1 MPLYPMSLNW
11 SDWFSRDPASTR
23 FATHEA
29 LFEGLKDEDN
39 EAILYAQLK
48 VLPMV
53 KKLTKEYGLPAEQ
66 VDDILDQS
74 TLILLRKI
82 SDGSYQFQNYAPT
95 TYFIEIARRVA
106 LMATRYLKKRTQ
118 ALDSVPE
125 TSDPDY
131 SAFLQHEEAAEIVK
145 LLLDKLGPPCDQ
157 LIRLYHIDGLSD
169 EEVVKE
175 QLTRYSNTDSLKAT
189 RSNCM
194 KKLTQL
200 AQEWKNL
207 TNI

>member
-23 FATHEA
+23 FASHEA
-29 LFEGLKDEDN
+29 LFEGLKEEDN

-82 SDGSYQFQNYAPT
+82 SDGSYQFQNHAPT

-106 LMATRYLKKRTQ
+106 LMATRSLKKRTQ
-118 ALDSVPE
+118 PLDKVPE
-125 TSDPDY
+125 TSYPDY

-200 AQEWKNL
+200 AQEWKTL

>member
-1 MPLYPMSLNW
+1 MSLNW
-11 SDWFSRDPASTR
+11 SDWFSRSSASTR
-23 FATHEA
+23 FATHES
-29 LFEGLKDEDN
+29 LFEGLKSEDN
-39 EAILYAQLK
+39 AAILQVQIKA
-48 VLPMV
+48 LPSI
-53 KKLTKEYGLPAEQ
+53 KKLVKNHGLPAEQ
-66 VDDILDQS
+66 ADDILNQS
-74 TLILLRKI
+74 TLIFLRKI
-82 SDGSYQFQNYAPT
+82 GDGSYQFQNHAPS
-95 TYFIEIARRVA
+95 TYLIEIARRVT
-106 LMATRYLKKRTQ
+106 LMATRSLKKTTQ
-118 ALDSVPE
+118 PLDNVPE

-131 SAFLQHEEAAEIVK
+131 ATLLQHQEAAEMVK

-169 EEVVKE
+169 EEVVQE

-200 AQEWKNL
+200 AQEWKTL